1 MPRITND
8 LHNALVAISNHGEYQ
23 ASKLAIHKLE
33 MMGLIMYEFG
43 GKWTITEEGKNYLSE
58 VIPMELR
65 PVIKS

>member
-23 ASKLAIHKLE
+23 ACKLTIHKLE

-43 GKWTITEEGKNYLSE
+43 GKWAITEEGINYLSE
-58 VIPMELR
+58 VIPMELK
-65 PVIKS
+65 PSIKP